1 MQSDS
6 RIDDYVFHCVC
17 RDSLCKSFISIEE
30 DGSMTFTT
38 PIFFKLDE
46 EHFKRFDSIN
56 PWTYIKRL
64 LFLIRNKKLIPFV
77 YDAIFTEE
85 DAIKLIVNGFCQE
98 VFRKLPMEFALE
110 AEKLLDLK
118 VEKSLT

>member
-1 MQSDS
+1 MINSLLLAHQSETNTFPYINVRNSSARVEHEASIS
-6 RIDDYVFHCVC
+6 RIGEEQIFYFHQ
-17 RDSLCKSFISIEE
+17 R
-30 DGSMTFTT
+30 G
-38 PIFFKLDE
+38 
-46 EHFKRFDSIN
+46 
-56 PWTYIKRL
+56 
-64 LFLIRNKKLIPFV
+64 IP
-77 YDAIFTEE
+77 EE